1 MEGVRSCES
10 LVCARQHGVA
20 LAQDGNLQVDDS
32 LILQSVQCVSGGL
45 EIARAQCLAAHA
57 AS

>member
-1 MEGVRSCES
+1 MCQTTR
-10 LVCARQHGVA
+10 RRMP
-20 LAQDGNLQVDDS
+20 QDGNLQGDDI
-32 LILQSVQCVSGGL
+32 LVLQSVQCVSGGL